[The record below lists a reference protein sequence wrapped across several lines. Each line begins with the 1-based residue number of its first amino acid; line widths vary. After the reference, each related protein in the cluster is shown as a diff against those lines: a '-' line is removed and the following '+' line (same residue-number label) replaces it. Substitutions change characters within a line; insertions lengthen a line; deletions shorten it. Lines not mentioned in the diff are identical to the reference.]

1 MVELPSEENDHMERT
16 DIRKRIGL
24 RIKEL
29 RAERNISQDDLAYA
43 IDMSRSYLAEVE
55 TGKRN
60 ISGVNIERISDGLD
74 ASVQAF
80 FDSPMFGESKAG
92 VEYDSSAAPTEVSSG
107 S

>member
-1 MVELPSEENDHMERT
+1 
-16 DIRKRIGL
+16 
-24 RIKEL
+24 
-29 RAERNISQDDLAYA
+29 
-43 IDMSRSYLAEVE
+43 MSRSYLAEVE

-74 ASVQAF
+74 VSVRDF
-80 FDSPMFGESKAG
+80 FDSPMFGETKAG